1 LYLFLVKRA
10 RILTVAFLKAL
21 VKNRFSGGGM
31 VGLGGLVGDWALGD
45 VVSPSPNQEDKNK
58 YFTESRLF
66 CAKGR

>member
-1 LYLFLVKRA
+1 M
-10 RILTVAFLKAL
+10 AFLKAL